1 MGYLIVAALAFGMC
15 YLVDRIFTKTLRGQK
30 QHQTGLSVRYSKR
43 FAVIGLLLAVLGVM
57 AVVNGIGSSAVL
69 LGGGIVVL
77 ITGAALIVYYTAFGI
92 FYDADSFIL
101 SSFGKGSAVYSFG
114 DIRSQ
119 KLYLIQGGSV
129 MIELHLADGRTI
141 GLQSGMDGVYPFLD
155 HAFYAWC
162 RLTGLDPDTCA
173 FHDPSQSKWFPM
185 EEDV

>member
-1 MGYLIVAALAFGMC
+1 MAYIFVAALVFGVC
-15 YLVDRIFTKTLRGQK
+15 YLVDKIFTKTLRGQK

-43 FAVIGLLLAVLGVM
+43 FAIVGLLLTVLGIM
-57 AVVNGIGSSAVL
+57 AVVNGIGSGPVL
-69 LGGGIVVL
+69 LVGGAVVL
-77 ITGAALIVYYTAFGI
+77 LTGAGLIVYYTAFGI

-101 SSFGKGSAVYSFG
+101 SSFGKGNAVYSFG

-141 GLQSGMDGVYPFLD
+141 ALQSGMDGVYPFLD
-155 HAFYAWC
+155 HAFFAWC
-162 RLTGLDPDTCA
+162 RLTGRDPDACD

-185 EEDV
+185 EDA

>member
-1 MGYLIVAALAFGMC
+1 MAYIFVAALVFGVC
-15 YLVDRIFTKTLRGQK
+15 YLLDKLFTKILRGEK

-43 FAVIGLLLAVLGVM
+43 FAVGGLLLVVLGVM
-57 AVVNGIGSSAVL
+57 GVANGIGSSPVL
-69 LGGGIVVL
+69 WGGGAVVL
-77 ITGAALIVYYTAFGI
+77 ITGAALIVYYVAFGI

-101 SSFGKGSAVYSFG
+101 SSFGKSSAVYSFA

-129 MIELHLADGRTI
+129 MIELHMADGRTI
-141 GLQSGMDGVYPFLD
+141 GLQSGMEGVYPFLD

-162 RLTGLDPDTCA
+162 RLTGRDSDACD

-185 EEDV
+185 EEV